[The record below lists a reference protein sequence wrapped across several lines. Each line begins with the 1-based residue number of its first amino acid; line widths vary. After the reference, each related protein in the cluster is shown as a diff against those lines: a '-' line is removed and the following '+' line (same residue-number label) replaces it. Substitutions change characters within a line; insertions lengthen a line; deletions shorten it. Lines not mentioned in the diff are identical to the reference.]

1 MSLAEMS
8 FSEDLCHFFSESRK
22 THQVY
27 VKLQTLSSFN
37 NPNFQ
42 STCILCYKSDRY
54 LKIAR
59 TFGTDRPVIKSS
71 SLLGDDKLIAKLS
84 EGDMHAIEV
93 KCLCNFSSKL
103 RTIKKQNKNYNENS
117 ITYGIV
123 LPEIANFV
131 KKTLKTSQGSPV
143 FTLSDLRQMF
153 SKAY

>member
-27 VKLQTLSSFN
+27 VKLQTKLQTLSSFSS
-37 NPNFQ
+37 PNFQ

-59 TFGTDRPVIKSS
+59 TFGTDRPVIESS

-84 EGDMHAIEV
+84 EGDMHAIEA

-123 LPEIANFV
+123 LPEIR
-131 KKTLKTSQGSPV
+131 
-143 FTLSDLRQMF
+143 D
-153 SKAY
+153 